1 MSAPSPSRDRCT
13 QCGRALRPGEPV
25 VRCTVCGHPYHP
37 ECWNTNGRCGRLG
50 CSGAPSSFQ
59 AFSPETSPA
68 RPAEPPTPAPD
79 PEPAP
84 RTGPLPPPS
93 PPATVENPDEIA
105 TELYDGAS
113 DASPEPAAGGGEA
126 PGPAPKG
133 FSAKVKEI
141 YGFIQKNE
149 TLLWWMHSGW
159 ALLFGIGVMW
169 LGARNFDWIRLAG
182 LYIGFIWLSSLMLP
196 VLLKRLRVTPRWKE
210 RIRLVINY
218 FNRNF
223 TQQIVFFIIPIY
235 WKSATANS
243 RNMVFVFLLVVSAIL
258 SSLDIV
264 YDRYIT
270 VKWAFFSSFFAFNVF
285 SGSYLLFTLIWGLSN
300 RYAVYLSAGAAILTF
315 ATFCFRLSG
324 SSKTKRWIYIA
335 VSSFCLLLAAHFG
348 RYIIPPAPLHFGRV
362 LFAEGIELDRDGTEI
377 VRSALSDL
385 PVNTTGKGPGRIFSL
400 IPVKSP
406 LGLKEDLVQIY
417 YLNGRKVY
425 NVDFVKL
432 PPGSQGKSK
441 ITPISK
447 VNGEVLWKVAESEKN
462 TNRPGK
468 YELISSV
475 AIYHIP
481 PNSVLTVDVETE
493 SGQLIGRDELV
504 TEKD

>member
-1 MSAPSPSRDRCT
+1 MSAPSPPRDRCT
-13 QCGRALRPGEPV
+13 QCGRAFRPGEPM
-25 VRCTVCGHPYHP
+25 VRCTACGHPYHP
-37 ECWNTNGRCGRLG
+37 ECWNSNGRCGLLG
-50 CSGAPSSFQ
+50 CSGTPSSFQ
-59 AFSPETSPA
+59 AFTSVA
-68 RPAEPPTPAPD
+68 STADPAETPAD
-79 PEPAP
+79 PPRPVPAP
-84 RTGPLPPPS
+84 RPGPAS
-93 PPATVENPDEIA
+93 PAPNPAETPEEIA

-113 DASPEPAAGGGEA
+113 DASPEPSPDGGEV
-126 PGPAPKG
+126 PGPPPG
-133 FSAKVKEI
+133 FTARVREI

-169 LGARNFDWIRLAG
+169 LGAHNFDWIRLAG

-243 RNMVFVFLLVVSAIL
+243 RNMIFVFLLVVSAIL

-270 VKWAFFSSFFAFNVF
+270 VKWAFFSTFFAFNVF

-300 RYAVYLSAGAAILTF
+300 RYAVYLSAGAAIFTF
-315 ATFCFRLSG
+315 ASLCFRLSG
-324 SSKTKRWIYIA
+324 SSKTMRWVYVVI
-335 VSSFCLLLAAHFG
+335 SSFCLLLAAHFG

-362 LFAEGIELDRDGTEI
+362 LFAEAIELDPDGTEV

-385 PVNTTGKGPGRIFSL
+385 PVNTSGKGPGKIYSL

-432 PPGSQGKSK
+432 PPGAQGKSK

-447 VNGEVLWKVAESEKN
+447 VDGEVLWKVAESEKS

-468 YELISSV
+468 YELISCV

-481 PNSVLTVDVETE
+481 PNAVLTVDVETE
-493 SGQLIGRDELV
+493 SGQLIGRDELIA
-504 TEKD
+504 EKD